1 MMSFYNII
9 YYMNIFGDVYFMRI
23 LLDARGASWYN
34 GTGIGTYTFNLIESM
49 INTISFDN
57 SFHLFCSGEKEE
69 AFNKNNTKIIMSSKK
84 HQHFFEDYYI
94 PLYANKESIDLYHIP
109 QNGIGLNGKGNFLK
123 IVTIHDLIPYILP
136 ETVGK
141 NYLKDFLKDMPTI
154 INNADGILTVSEHS
168 KKDILK
174 FFPSFPSERI
184 IVTPLAANK
193 SFKPLNKV
201 NCKQKVKSRYNINNP
216 FLLYLGGFSLRKNV
230 KLLIDVFNNIFS
242 SLNAEF
248 DLVIAG
254 SLKDEGLKLK
264 EHTNNLD
271 GRDHIK
277 FIGFV
282 EDEFLPTL
290 YNACEL
296 FVYPS
301 LYEGFGLP
309 PLEAMSC
316 MTPIITTN
324 ITSIPEIVKNSYI
337 LVEPNNKHEL
347 ENKLVTLLNNDKL
360 RYALGK
366 DCFENSKNFTWEKT
380 AEKTLNAYKFFYNLG
395 KKNI

>member
-1 MMSFYNII
+1 
-9 YYMNIFGDVYFMRI
+9 MRI

-49 INTISFDN
+49 ININNSDN
-57 SFHLFCSGEKEE
+57 NFHLFCSGEKEE
-69 AFNKNNTKIIMSSKK
+69 AFNKDNTKIIMSSKK

-94 PLYANKESIDLYHIP
+94 PLYANKESIDLYHVP
-109 QNGIGLNGKGNFLK
+109 QNGIGLNEKGDFLK
-123 IVTIHDLIPYILP
+123 IVTIHDLIPYVLP

-141 NYLKDFLKDMPTI
+141 NYLKNFLKDMPAI
-154 INNADGILTVSEHS
+154 INNADGILTVSEYS

-184 IVTPLAANK
+184 IVTPLAANEN
-193 SFKPLNKV
+193 FKPLDKANCRQEMKNKF
-201 NCKQKVKSRYNINNP
+201 NITNP
-216 FLLYLGGFSLRKNV
+216 FVLYLGGFSLRKNV
-230 KLLIDVFNNIFS
+230 KLLIDVFNNIYS
-242 SLNAEF
+242 SLNGEF

-264 EHTNNLD
+264 EYTNTLE
-271 GRDHIK
+271 GKDHIK

-309 PLEAMSC
+309 PLEAMNC
-316 MTPIITTN
+316 KTPIISTN
-324 ITSIPEIVKNSYI
+324 ITSIPEVVKNSYTLI
-337 LVEPNNKHEL
+337 EPNNKHDL
-347 ENKLVTLLNNDKL
+347 ENRLVTLLNNDRL
-360 RYALGK
+360 RYALGNEG
-366 DCFENSKNFTWEKT
+366 FESSKNFTWEKT
-380 AEKTLNAYKFFYNLG
+380 AEKTLNAYETFYNLG
-395 KKNI
+395 KKDK

>member
-1 MMSFYNII
+1 
-9 YYMNIFGDVYFMRI
+9 MRI

-49 INTISFDN
+49 ININN
-57 SFHLFCSGEKEE
+57 SNNNFHLFCSGEKEE
-69 AFNKNNTKIIMSSKK
+69 AFNKDNTKIIMSSKK

-94 PLYANKESIDLYHIP
+94 PLYANKESIDLYHVP
-109 QNGIGLNGKGNFLK
+109 QNGIGLNEKGDFLK
-123 IVTIHDLIPYILP
+123 IVTIHDLIPYVLP

-141 NYLKDFLKDMPTI
+141 NYLKNFLKDMPTI
-154 INNADGILTVSEHS
+154 INNADGILTVSEYS

-184 IVTPLAANK
+184 IVTSLAANK
-193 SFKPLNKV
+193 SFKPLDKK
-201 NCKQKVKSRYNINNP
+201 NCREEMKNRFNITNP
-216 FLLYLGGFSLRKNV
+216 FVLYLGGFSLRKNV

-242 SLNAEF
+242 SLNGEF

-254 SLKDEGLKLK
+254 SLRDEGLKLK
-264 EHTNNLD
+264 EYTNNLE
-271 GRDHIK
+271 GKNHIK

-290 YNACEL
+290 YNASEL

-309 PLEAMSC
+309 PLEAMNC
-316 MTPIITTN
+316 KTPIISTN
-324 ITSIPEIVKNSYI
+324 ITSIPEVVKNSYTLI
-337 LVEPNNKHEL
+337 EPNNKHDL
-347 ENKLVTLLNNDKL
+347 ENRLVTLLNNDRL
-360 RYALGK
+360 RYALGNEG
-366 DCFENSKNFTWEKT
+366 FENSKNFTWEKT
-380 AEKTLNAYKFFYNLG
+380 AMKTLNAYETFYNLG
-395 KKNI
+395 KKDK

>member
-1 MMSFYNII
+1 MK
-9 YYMNIFGDVYFMRI
+9 I

-49 INTISFDN
+49 ININN
-57 SFHLFCSGEKEE
+57 SNNKFHLFCSGGKEE
-69 AFNKNNTKIIMSSKK
+69 AFNKDNTKIIMSSKK

-94 PLYANKESIDLYHIP
+94 PLYANKESIDLYHVP
-109 QNGIGLNGKGNFLK
+109 QNGIGLNEKGDFLK
-123 IVTIHDLIPYILP
+123 IVTIHDLIPYVLP

-141 NYLKDFLKDMPTI
+141 NYLKNFLKDMPAI
-154 INNADGILTVSEHS
+154 INNADGILTVSEYS

-193 SFKPLNKV
+193 NFKPLDKRK
-201 NCKQKVKSRYNINNP
+201 CKQEMVAKFNINNP
-216 FLLYLGGFSLRKNV
+216 FVLYLGGFSLRKNV

-242 SLNAEF
+242 SLNGEF

-264 EHTNNLD
+264 EYSNNLE
-271 GRDHIK
+271 GRNHIK

-282 EDEFLPTL
+282 EDSFLPVL
-290 YNACEL
+290 YNASEL

-316 MTPIITTN
+316 KTPIISTN
-324 ITSIPEIVKNSYI
+324 ITSIPELVKNPYVLI
-337 LVEPNNKHEL
+337 EPNNKHDL
-347 ENKLVTLLNNDKL
+347 ENRLVTLLNNDKL
-360 RYALGK
+360 RHALGNEG
-366 DCFENSKNFTWEKT
+366 FENSKNFTWEKT
-380 AEKTLNAYKFFYNLG
+380 AKKTLNSYKTFYKLG
-395 KKNI
+395 KKDK